1 MNKSL
6 LSLKTI
12 VFFVFTLNTSLF
24 SQVVF
29 ENNLMN
35 DPVQKVLPEGYE
47 SAPGTNTFLGPMA
60 TSQRTYQQLISSTV
74 LTEFV
79 DKQLTS
85 ISYRIP
91 SNATIPWP
99 VSTITFDSFDIYLS
113 DCVNPAD
120 RSLTFANNIVGP
132 QTLVR
137 SGELIVESEIFPS
150 GGAPNDFGVVIQ
162 FDTPWEYSGGNLLI
176 EIRHTGFSGTSR
188 SLDAIGTSTQGY
200 GTLYS
205 ACWIGSYTGVSG
217 NQGNFCILNLQA
229 SESLYIQELDK
240 ESFILYPNPVQDILK
255 ISSPYEIYETKIY
268 SLNGMLLNY
277 SKHFSGLNQIEV
289 NNFPPATYILEILH
303 DDGVFYRKF
312 VKN

>member
-1 MNKSL
+1 MIKSL
-6 LSLKTI
+6 FPFKSI
-12 VFFVFTLNTSLF
+12 IFFVLTLNISLF

-35 DPVQKVLPEGYE
+35 DPVQKILPVGYE
-47 SAPGTNTFLGPMA
+47 NTPGTNTFLGPMA
-60 TSQRTYQQLISSTV
+60 TSERTYQQLISSTV
-74 LTEFV
+74 LTDFV

-99 VSTITFDSFDIYLS
+99 VSTITFESFDIYLS

-120 RSLTFANNIVGP
+120 RSLTFANNILGP

-150 GGAPNDFGVVIQ
+150 GGSPNDFGVVIQ
-162 FDTPWEYSGGNLLI
+162 FDTPWEYTGGNLLI

-229 SESLYIQELDK
+229 SESLNIQELKK
-240 ESFILYPNPVQDILK
+240 ETFTLYPNPVQDVLR
-255 ISSPYEIYETKIY
+255 ISSPLEVYETKIY
-268 SLNGMLLNY
+268 SLNGMLLSHN
-277 SKHFSGLNQIEV
+277 KHSSGLNQIEV
-289 NNFPPATYILEILH
+289 NNFAPATYILEILH
-303 DDGVFYRKF
+303 DDGVLYRKF
-312 VKN
+312 IKN